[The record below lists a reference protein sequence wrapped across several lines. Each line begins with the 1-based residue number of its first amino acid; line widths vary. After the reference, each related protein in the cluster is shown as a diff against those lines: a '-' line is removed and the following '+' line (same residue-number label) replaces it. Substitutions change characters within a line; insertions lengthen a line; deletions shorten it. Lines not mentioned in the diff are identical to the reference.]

1 MGANRRVDP
10 KRSDEYVLG
19 PGDVIQIV
27 VWRNEH
33 LSKTLPVR
41 PDGKISLPLVDD
53 LQASGVTPSQLKEMI
68 AKGLKQFIDNPI
80 VTVIVSEVNNY
91 KVSVLGEVK
100 KPGVY
105 LLKGRTTLLEAIS
118 MAEGFT
124 EFATTNNI
132 LLMKTANRPAVSFRL
147 PCLRQRRK
155 PRPKRLS
162 RSRRY
167 HHREMSSP
175 ITSGNEP
182 LFAPAGEGYGGIRGR
197 LIFLPRAAVVLFFR
211 LFFLPLFLLQAD
223 PVAAQLSLESDPI
236 PPFGS
241 RAAAASVH
249 PFARSH
255 LRIRRQYPPP
265 GCEPD
270 LRSYHAGA
278 AGVQS
283 SGGAGAGAMGDR
295 SEGGVRFLPR
305 PSRFVD
311 LRSRPDHRHPL
322 DPPALGRLDL

>member
-1 MGANRRVDP
+1 MFGRRLINGSWVLFLTGVLFITAQSAFAQSAGERGGDMGAKADS

-132 LLMKTANRPAVSFRL
+132 LLMKRRTG
-147 PCLRQRRK
+147 QRYRFDY
-155 PRPKRLS
+155 RAFV
-162 RSRRY
+162 
-167 HHREMSSP
+167 
-175 ITSGNEP
+175 N
-182 LFAPAGEGYGGIRGR
+182 GENLDQNVY
-197 LIFLPRAAVVLFFR
+197 
-211 LFFLPLFLLQAD
+211 
-223 PVAAQLSLESDPI
+223 
-236 PPFGS
+236 
-241 RAAAASVH
+241 
-249 PFARSH
+249 
-255 LRIRRQYPPP
+255 
-265 GCEPD
+265 
-270 LRSYHAGA
+270 
-278 AGVQS
+278 
-283 SGGAGAGAMGDR
+283 
-295 SEGGVRFLPR
+295 
-305 PSRFVD
+305 
-311 LRSRPDHRHPL
+311 L
-322 DPPALGRLDL
+322 DPGDTIIVR

>member
-1 MGANRRVDP
+1 MFGRRWINGSWFLFFIAGFLITASASFAQSPGERGGDMGAKADP

-68 AKGLKQFIDNPI
+68 AKGLRQFIDNPI

-100 KPGVY
+100 RPGVY

-132 LLMKTANRPAVSFRL
+132 LLMKRRTG
-147 PCLRQRRK
+147 QRYRFDY
-155 PRPKRLS
+155 RAFV
-162 RSRRY
+162 
-167 HHREMSSP
+167 
-175 ITSGNEP
+175 N
-182 LFAPAGEGYGGIRGR
+182 GENLDQNVY
-197 LIFLPRAAVVLFFR
+197 
-211 LFFLPLFLLQAD
+211 
-223 PVAAQLSLESDPI
+223 
-236 PPFGS
+236 
-241 RAAAASVH
+241 
-249 PFARSH
+249 
-255 LRIRRQYPPP
+255 
-265 GCEPD
+265 
-270 LRSYHAGA
+270 
-278 AGVQS
+278 
-283 SGGAGAGAMGDR
+283 
-295 SEGGVRFLPR
+295 
-305 PSRFVD
+305 
-311 LRSRPDHRHPL
+311 L
-322 DPPALGRLDL
+322 DPGDTIIVR